1 MYIEKTL
8 PDKAVKFGARMIKLH
23 QSLMKEHNEPVV
35 SEQII
40 EDTMCI
46 GIFIHEAQLRSH
58 NEEVVSILKSALDR
72 AAAAE
77 YWISLLFTSGYIGK
91 VLLQS
96 LTEDCKEIQQLIQ
109 NCIFA
114 AEADETSLPVKL
126 NKGN

>member
-58 NEEVVSILKSALDR
+58 SEEVASILKSALDR